1 MADIA
6 QSDLEERPAR
16 PVAVRTWPYRAFERV
31 LMALNGAGS
40 LWIFALM
47 LLICADVAGRYFF
60 NRPIDGVTDIAATSV
75 IGIVFLQLGAA
86 VHGDRMTRS
95 SAVLELLGRSSQRA
109 RAVVEA
115 CFLFVGALMFA
126 LVVRATWP
134 LLVRSIERNEFF
146 GVEGVFTFPT
156 WPVRLIMVVGA
167 IAVTLAYLNQVW
179 ELLRRAFGREPAA
192 GAPEQAP

>member
-1 MADIA
+1 VAEIA
-6 QSDLEERPAR
+6 PPDLEDRPAPPSAAR
-16 PVAVRTWPYRAFERV
+16 RWPYRAFERV

-47 LLICADVAGRYFF
+47 LLICADVVGRYFF

-95 SAVLELLGRSSQRA
+95 SAVLELLARRSPRA
-109 RAVVEA
+109 RALVEA

-167 IAVTLAYLNQVW
+167 IAVALAYLIQVW
-179 ELLRRAFGREPAA
+179 ELLGRAFGRQPPEH
-192 GAPEQAP
+192 AP